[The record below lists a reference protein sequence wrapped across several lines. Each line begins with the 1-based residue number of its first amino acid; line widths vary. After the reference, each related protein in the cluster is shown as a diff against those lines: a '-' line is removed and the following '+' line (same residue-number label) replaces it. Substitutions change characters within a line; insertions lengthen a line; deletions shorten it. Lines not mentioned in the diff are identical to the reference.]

1 MQNLTI
7 QTAPR
12 DDEFVSVKTYIPDIL
27 VDLRYATEFNF
38 TNKKIYNFT
47 ELWLRYGTV
56 KKLIEVQNE
65 LKELGLSLKIL
76 DGFRPPSA
84 QFKLWEV
91 CPNPT
96 YVVDPNTGFSSHS
109 RGNTVDLTLAY
120 PDGTELEMP
129 TEFDDFSALA
139 NRDYSDCNNEVAD
152 NAVFLEELMKKYG
165 FKPYSGEWW
174 HFSDTQSYPVDEL
187 FEPIETAMYYADCN
201 EYISLRAKP
210 CVTADVITK
219 ILVGELFKVVAEYD
233 EFVLI
238 EYKNLTGY
246 VLRKYT
252 LPQ

>member
-12 DDEFVSVKTYIPDIL
+12 DDEFVPVKTYIPNIL

-56 KKLIEVQNE
+56 KKLFAVQNE

-84 QFKLWEV
+84 QFQLWEV

-120 PDGTELEMP
+120 SDGTELKMP
-129 TEFDDFSALA
+129 TEFDDFSENA
-139 NRDYSDCNNEVAD
+139 NRDYGDCDKEAAK
-152 NAVFLEELMKKYG
+152 NAMLLEKVMKKHG
-165 FKPYSGEWW
+165 FDPYFDEWW
-174 HFSDTQSYPVDEL
+174 HFSDTQSYPVEKDFDPARATAFLPDTDE
-187 FEPIETAMYYADCN
+187 A
-201 EYISLRAKP
+201 
-210 CVTADVITK
+210 
-219 ILVGELFKVVAEYD
+219 
-233 EFVLI
+233 
-238 EYKNLTGY
+238 
-246 VLRKYT
+246 VLR
-252 LPQ
+252 

>member
-12 DDEFVSVKTYIPDIL
+12 DDEFVPVKTYIPDIL

-120 PDGTELEMP
+120 PDGTELKMP
-129 TEFDDFSALA
+129 TKFDDFSENA
-139 NRDYSDCNNEVAD
+139 NRDYGDCDKEAAK
-152 NAVFLEELMKKYG
+152 NAMLLEKVMKKHG
-165 FKPYSGEWW
+165 FDPYFDEWW
-174 HFSDTQSYPVDEL
+174 HFSDTQSYPVGKDFGSARATAFLPDTDE
-187 FEPIETAMYYADCN
+187 A
-201 EYISLRAKP
+201 
-210 CVTADVITK
+210 
-219 ILVGELFKVVAEYD
+219 
-233 EFVLI
+233 
-238 EYKNLTGY
+238 
-246 VLRKYT
+246 VLR
-252 LPQ
+252 

>member
-12 DDEFVSVKTYIPDIL
+12 DDEFVSVNTYIPTIL

-84 QFKLWEV
+84 HFKLWEV

-129 TEFDDFSALA
+129 TEFDDFSTLA
-139 NRDYSDCNNEVAD
+139 NRDYSDCTKEAAK
-152 NAVFLEELMKKYG
+152 NAMLLEKTMEKHG
-165 FKPYSGEWW
+165 FEPYFDEWW
-174 HFSDTQSYPVDEL
+174 HFSDTRSYPVEKD
-187 FEPIETAMYYADCN
+187 FDPAQA
-201 EYISLRAKP
+201 
-210 CVTADVITK
+210 
-219 ILVGELFKVVAEYD
+219 
-233 EFVLI
+233 
-238 EYKNLTGY
+238 
-246 VLRKYT
+246 T
-252 LPQ
+252 LDLY